1 MYLPFEIVHEI
12 LSYSDDLDV
21 KREFNNKFNLIK
33 KIKQIK
39 NKEKIEFL
47 YKNRYLSRSSYCLKN
62 YIITADINNLEN
74 LKERDEMDNR
84 VNMNDFVDIK
94 VYDNPKTYIVV
105 LMTFYVLKSLDN
117 IINKKERST
126 YENMDWVIFTVQ
138 YKY

>member
-1 MYLPFEIVHEI
+1 MYLPFEMIHLI

-21 KREFNNKFNLIK
+21 KREFNKEFKLIK
-33 KIKQIK
+33 KIKNIK

-47 YKNRYLSRSSYCLKN
+47 YKNRYISISAYCLKN
-62 YIITADINNLEN
+62 YVITADINNLEN
-74 LKERDEMDNR
+74 LKDREEMNNR

-94 VYDNPKTYIVV
+94 IYDNPKTYMVI
-105 LMTFYVLKSLDN
+105 LMTFYILKSLDT
-117 IINKKERST
+117 IVNKKEKTT

>member
-1 MYLPFEIVHEI
+1 MHLPFEMIRMI

-21 KREFNNKFNLIK
+21 KREFNKEFKLIK

-47 YKNRYLSRSSYCLKN
+47 YKNRYISQSSYCLKN
-62 YIITADINNLEN
+62 YVITADINNLES
-74 LKERDEMDNR
+74 LKERDEMNNR

-94 VYDNPKTYIVV
+94 IYNNPKTGIVV
-105 LMTFYVLKSLDN
+105 LMTFYVLKSLDT
-117 IINKKERST
+117 IMKKKINNT
-126 YENMDWVIFTVQ
+126 YETMDWVIFTVQ